1 MVPTSGLVFE
11 VKTCVAARRISV
23 EPSLTQHVLGLDLEV
38 RGDRLGQLAD
48 LVRVAARLG
57 AALEQGAE
65 TVEHLLAGPDRVLV
79 AADADHA
86 FFDGLEIGVEG

>member
-11 VKTCVAARRISV
+11 VKTWVAARRISV
-23 EPSLTQHVLGLDLEV
+23 DPSLTSTLSVLTLKCAAIDSV
-38 RGDRLGQLAD
+38 SSPD
-48 LVRVAARLG
+48 LVRVAARLL
-57 AALEQGAE
+57 AAFEQVAE

-86 FFDGLEIGVEG
+86 FFDGLQIGVEG